1 MLSLIYNCFIK
12 LLEDCETPKTA
23 DIAESVGEIM
33 KVTGIIAEYNPFHNG
48 HKYQIQKARELT
60 NADYII
66 VVMSGSF
73 TQRGTPALIDKYSRA
88 KMALMGGADLVLELP
103 VCYATGSAEYFAAGA
118 IALLN
123 QLGCVDSICFGSE
136 SGDITSLTR
145 IATAL
150 VNESTDYQK
159 ALKTNIKN
167 GSTYPV
173 ARSAALAET
182 LDSFNSFDTIL
193 GYPNNILGIEYI
205 KALLRQNSA
214 IKPYTNMRIGSDY
227 HSYKLADAFSS
238 AISIRQS
245 LAMHDDPEMIRPQLP
260 GESYEIMKEAFHKTF
275 PVFTDDFSSM
285 MKFKLIRERENGFT
299 DYLDVTKAI
308 SDKLVRDTFRMQ
320 EYDDFCDILKT
331 KDLTYARISRC
342 LSHIL
347 LDIRTDDIRQY
358 MESDIV
364 FYARALGFR
373 TDASA
378 LTKALKK
385 NTSIPLITK
394 ATSAASAL
402 YPLGRRQFEQDIY
415 ASHVY
420 ECIAG
425 TKYHAGMRDE
435 YRRQVVKL

>member
-1 MLSLIYNCFIK
+1 
-12 LLEDCETPKTA
+12 
-23 DIAESVGEIM
+23 M
-33 KVTGIIAEYNPFHNG
+33 KITGIIAEYNPFHNG

-60 NADYII
+60 GADYII

-88 KMALMGGADLVLELP
+88 KMALAGGADLVLELP
-103 VCYATGSAEYFAAGA
+103 VCYATGSAEYFAAGSV
-118 IALLN
+118 ALLN

-136 SGDITSLTR
+136 CGDITPLKN
-145 IATAL
+145 IARAL
-150 VNESTDYQK
+150 VNESSDYRK

-167 GSTYPV
+167 GSTFPV
-173 ARSAALAET
+173 ARNAALAET
-182 LDSFNSFDTIL
+182 LEGFNSFDTIL

-214 IKPYTNMRIGSDY
+214 IEPYTNMRIGSDY

-245 LAMHDDPEMIRPQLP
+245 LAMQDNLEAVRSQLP
-260 GESYEIMKEAFHKTF
+260 EEAYAVMEEAFHKTF

-285 MKFKLIRERENGFT
+285 LKFKLVREREEGFCK
-299 DYLDVTKAI
+299 YLDVTGAI
-308 SDKLVRDTFRMQ
+308 SDKLVRDTFQMQ
-320 EYDDFCDILKT
+320 EYDDFCDILKS
-331 KDLTYARISRC
+331 KDITYARISRC

-347 LDIRTDDIRQY
+347 LDIYADDVRQY
-358 MESDIV
+358 MESGIV
-364 FYARALGFR
+364 FYARALGFNSA
-373 TDASA
+373 ASA
-378 LTKALKK
+378 LTKKLKK

-394 ATSAASAL
+394 TTSAAANL

-415 ASHVY
+415 ATHVY

-435 YRRQVVKL
+435 YRRQLVKL